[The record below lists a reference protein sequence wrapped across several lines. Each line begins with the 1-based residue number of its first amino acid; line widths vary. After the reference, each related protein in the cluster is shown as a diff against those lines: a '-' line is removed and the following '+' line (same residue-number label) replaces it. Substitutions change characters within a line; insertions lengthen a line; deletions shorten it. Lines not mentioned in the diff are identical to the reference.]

1 MLTNECLENICF
13 RYYNKVGLGWH
24 RLSFDLPLPSL
35 ALVLDRD
42 HELVG
47 LVDQVRRRGEHRVG
61 LSLFE
66 VLLERVGE
74 ALRILDELALPL
86 LEGLLA
92 GAARD
97 VARDLVHRVQQLLYR
112 ARNFPE
118 NKR

>member
-1 MLTNECLENICF
+1 MTQG
-13 RYYNKVGLGWH
+13 RSTTY
-24 RLSFDLPLPSL
+24 LSSVTRITCIYLHL
-35 ALVLDRD
+35 
-42 HELVG
+42 
-47 LVDQVRRRGEHRVG
+47 

-97 VARDLVHRVQQLLYR
+97 VARDLVHRVQQLLDR
-112 ARNFPE
+112 ARDFPAKE
-118 NKR
+118 GWIEDRLARDGCGCGCGAAETKQ

>member
-61 LSLFE
+61 P
-66 VLLERVGE
+66 VITR
-74 ALRILDELALPL
+74 
-86 LEGLLA
+86 
-92 GAARD
+92 
-97 VARDLVHRVQQLLYR
+97 
-112 ARNFPE
+112 
-118 NKR
+118 

>member
-61 LSLFE
+61 PAKKILINLFLSLGSGDLCGNEIVKFI
-66 VLLERVGE
+66 LLNTNLN
-74 ALRILDELALPL
+74 ALCTLSRKA
-86 LEGLLA
+86 
-92 GAARD
+92 
-97 VARDLVHRVQQLLYR
+97 
-112 ARNFPE
+112 
-118 NKR
+118 K